1 MIVELQGIHFE
12 VEYHS
17 FAGAPATS
25 DTPEDPP
32 EFWLTSVKID
42 DYELI
47 NLLTDETID
56 ALEEKTAKQLLMEH
70 EP

>member
-42 DYELI
+42 DDELLD
-47 NLLTDETID
+47 LLSDEAISM
-56 ALEEKTAKQLLMEH
+56 LEDKTAKQLLMEH